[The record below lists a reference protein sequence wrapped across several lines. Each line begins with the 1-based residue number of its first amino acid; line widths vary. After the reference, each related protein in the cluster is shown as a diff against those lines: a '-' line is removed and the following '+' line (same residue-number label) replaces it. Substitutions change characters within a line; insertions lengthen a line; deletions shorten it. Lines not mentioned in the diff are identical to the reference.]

1 VRDRVSPR
9 LHLEPPPAFAAGRDL
24 GCVTIGAGRDL
35 GHADERLPPA
45 VGGAQDHARA
55 EHLVAFPED
64 GRADLKGLTS
74 NCLGRPSP
82 TFQDGL
88 HIQDGYASDH
98 L

>member
-24 GCVTIGAGRDL
+24 GRVTIGAGHDL
-35 GHADERLPPA
+35 GHADQRLPPA
-45 VGGAQDHARA
+45 VGGAQDHTRA
-55 EHLVAFPED
+55 EHLVALPED
-64 GRADLKGLTS
+64 GRADLKGLTRHR
-74 NCLGRPSP
+74 LGRAAP

-88 HIQDGYASDH
+88 HIQDGNASDH